1 VTLDD
6 SDRFCNGG
14 GGTGGVREAKDVTV
28 VVGVTVIVVGSDI
41 GNEMIA
47 MTTLTTSAFGTP
59 SSCHRHFK
67 N

>member
-1 VTLDD
+1 M
-6 SDRFCNGG
+6 
-14 GGTGGVREAKDVTV
+14 REAKDVMV
-28 VVGVTVIVVGSDI
+28 IAGVTVIIVGIDI

-59 SSCHRHFK
+59 SRCHRHFK